1 MFICIFKSCQ
11 SIAHISFKN
20 TKNLADPSTP
30 SETSQSPEHVK
41 KPSLTSETSSNNSR
55 TNLIFSDRLPQ
66 TTQNAPV
73 ANEEEIWVSSRE
85 ARCRSLLRMYHSSWR
100 WVRSAIWWR
109 LTVAITWFWGLLE
122 NDRQLCHNWIKHKL
136 LFILSTGVQ
145 YHFDID
151 GRYCSLYQ
159 LQAKEGWKIKGP
171 TSHQARSIQSI
182 LYDWSCQ
189 KAFEDDS

>member
-1 MFICIFKSCQ
+1 MISEAYFLSYIFILTSTYMFICIFKSCQ

-85 ARCRSLLRMYHSSWR
+85 ARCRSLLRMYHSS
-100 WVRSAIWWR
+100 
-109 LTVAITWFWGLLE
+109 
-122 NDRQLCHNWIKHKL
+122 
-136 LFILSTGVQ
+136 
-145 YHFDID
+145 
-151 GRYCSLYQ
+151 
-159 LQAKEGWKIKGP
+159 
-171 TSHQARSIQSI
+171 
-182 LYDWSCQ
+182 
-189 KAFEDDS
+189 